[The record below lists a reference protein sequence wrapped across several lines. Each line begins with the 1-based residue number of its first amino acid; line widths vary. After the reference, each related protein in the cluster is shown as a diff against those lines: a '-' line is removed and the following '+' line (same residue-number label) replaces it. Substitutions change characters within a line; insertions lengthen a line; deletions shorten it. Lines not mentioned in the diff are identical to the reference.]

1 MLAKVRFKDY
11 RFLSVNPRSV
21 LARPEYWQFSFF
33 RTVPD
38 FPRPKTIHT
47 GQQSGSFVSVP
58 TRKEEGKR
66 RGRKLEKS
74 PHTVTGVCEKTL

>member
-21 LARPEYWQFSFF
+21 LARPEYWQFSFS
-33 RTVPD
+33 RKVPD

-47 GQQSGSFVSVP
+47 GQQSGSFLFLFLL
-58 TRKEEGKR
+58 GKR
-66 RGRKLEKS
+66 KVKDGGGS
-74 PHTVTGVCEKTL
+74 